1 MRYSLDS
8 ATHLLN
14 NLGLINSF
22 VILSSGPV
30 TICKDC
36 YQRFTKWMGIQPST
50 SFSCLTEGCVRK
62 ICRLLKACTT
72 DWSCKLLGINQVLV
86 LFYQY
91 PALNVFWPVA
101 GWTKR
106 QFSDIGHWTRRPPG
120 QVPLW
125 LPAGFVQ
132 GSTESKPST
141 TLVNSQLDC
150 LGPVW
155 IFNHVMFALNYLF
168 QSFARPHDH

>member
-1 MRYSLDS
+1 MDS

-14 NLGLINSF
+14 NLGLINFF

-30 TICKDC
+30 TICKDR
-36 YQRFTKWMGIQPST
+36 YQRLTKYMVIQPST
-50 SFSCLTEGCVRK
+50 SFSCLTEGCVK
-62 ICRLLKACTT
+62 KTCRLLKAYTT
-72 DWSCKLLGINQVLV
+72 DWPCKLLGINQVLV
-86 LFYQY
+86 LFYQD
-91 PALNVFWPVA
+91 PALNVFRPVA

-106 QFSDIGHWTRRPPG
+106 HLSDLGYWTRRPPG

-132 GSTESKPST
+132 GSPKFKSST
-141 TLVNSQLDC
+141 TLENSQLDW
-150 LGPVW
+150 LRPVW

-168 QSFARPHDH
+168 QSFARPHEH